1 MPPNAGSPVRFPP
14 EVVFGVNP
22 ISKEGDVLQMLSV
35 LGALAILGAYAASQ
49 FGFVDPSRLSYQ
61 VANFLGSAVLTL
73 VAVIAWQPGF
83 ILLEGAWAL
92 MSLWGIATILRGGS
106 TSPSAH

>member
-1 MPPNAGSPVRFPP
+1 
-14 EVVFGVNP
+14 
-22 ISKEGDVLQMLSV
+22 VLQVISV

-61 VANFLGSAVLTL
+61 VANFLGSAVLTV

-83 ILLEGAWAL
+83 ILLEGTWAL
-92 MSLWGIATILRGGS
+92 VSLWGIASILRGGS
-106 TSPSAH
+106 TLPSAH

>member
-1 MPPNAGSPVRFPP
+1 M
-14 EVVFGVNP
+14 
-22 ISKEGDVLQMLSV
+22 LQMISV

-61 VANFLGSAVLTL
+61 VANLLGSAVLTV

-83 ILLEGAWAL
+83 ILLEGTWAL
-92 MSLWGIATILRGGS
+92 VSLWGIVRILR
-106 TSPSAH
+106 AR

>member
-22 ISKEGDVLQMLSV
+22 ISKEGDVLQMISV

-61 VANFLGSAVLTL
+61 VANFLGSAVLTV

-106 TSPSAH
+106 TSPSAN

>member
-1 MPPNAGSPVRFPP
+1 M
-14 EVVFGVNP
+14 
-22 ISKEGDVLQMLSV
+22 ISV

-61 VANFLGSAVLTL
+61 VANFLGSAVLSV

-83 ILLEGAWAL
+83 ILLEGTWAL
-92 MSLWGIATILRGGS
+92 VSLWGIATILRGGS

>member
-1 MPPNAGSPVRFPP
+1 
-14 EVVFGVNP
+14 
-22 ISKEGDVLQMLSV
+22 VLQMISV

-61 VANFLGSAVLTL
+61 VANFLGSAVLTV

-92 MSLWGIATILRGGS
+92 VSLWGIASILRSGS